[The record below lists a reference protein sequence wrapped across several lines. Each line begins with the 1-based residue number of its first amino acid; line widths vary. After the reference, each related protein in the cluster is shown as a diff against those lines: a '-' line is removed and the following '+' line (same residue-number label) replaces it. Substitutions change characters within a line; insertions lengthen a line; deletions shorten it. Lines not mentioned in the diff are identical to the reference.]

1 MEQGRMDFDPQPCF
15 CRPLQDTLQMNT
27 FVWLRRIWIGIA
39 LLAGTAGA
47 GQDVL
52 VGQWQF
58 AEASFSVPD
67 SCRATIFEYT
77 ADGMFVGND
86 GSFEERKRYTA
97 KPYKNGFHVE
107 FQYVS
112 NNGKNNCQGLPA
124 TYVQRNTIETVY
136 IEVVNTE
143 TIKIY
148 FGSEETPG
156 FILFKKQNTA
166 RPS

>member
-1 MEQGRMDFDPQPCF
+1 
-15 CRPLQDTLQMNT
+15 MNT
-27 FVWLRRIWIGIA
+27 YVWLRRICIGIA
-39 LLAGTAGA
+39 LLASTAGA

-58 AEASFSVPD
+58 AEASFPVPD
-67 SCRATIFEYT
+67 GCHATVFEYT

-86 GSFEERKRYTA
+86 GSYEERKRYTA
-97 KPYKNGFHVE
+97 KSYKNGLLVE

-112 NNGKNNCQGLPA
+112 NNGENNCQGLPA

-136 IEVVNTE
+136 IEVVNAE

-148 FGSEETPG
+148 FGPEETQG
-156 FILFKKQNTA
+156 FIVFKKRNSA